1 MRRRGSATGWAACG
15 MHVTPDAFAHS
26 SHETP
31 EASGLRCSTPA
42 KIRKCGFT
50 RRLGVRGGALL
61 IFFTSAQNG
70 RERKIPTAIA
80 VRAPFV

>member
-1 MRRRGSATGWAACG
+1 

-31 EASGLRCSTPA
+31 EASGLRCNTPA

-50 RRLGVRGGALL
+50 RRLGGRGGVLL
-61 IFFTSAQNG
+61 IFFTSAQSG
-70 RERKIPTAIA
+70 RERRIPTVNA

>member
-1 MRRRGSATGWAACG
+1 MLCHPEPGSAVSYALQNAK
-15 MHVTPDAFAHS
+15 

-50 RRLGVRGGALL
+50 RRLGGRGGVLL